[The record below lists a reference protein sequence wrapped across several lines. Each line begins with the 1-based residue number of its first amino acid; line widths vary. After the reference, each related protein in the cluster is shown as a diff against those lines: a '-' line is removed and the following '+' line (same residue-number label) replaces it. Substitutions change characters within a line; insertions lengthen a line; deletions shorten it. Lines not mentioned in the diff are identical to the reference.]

1 MSTQCEAQRQS
12 HGADNRREKKQQRSI
27 PLSRVG
33 FSDIYS
39 GIQEKGDEPIEDMSN
54 GIEPWVSGVLRQ
66 QIT

>member
-1 MSTQCEAQRQS
+1 MKLKDSL
-12 HGADNRREKKQQRSI
+12 RELIIGGKKNQQRSI